1 MAIGGHLV
9 GEAAGERNQ
18 HGGNESGDGQR
29 ARRQNTPFEP
39 KQSRWTSRSVSCMNQ
54 YKPSRLIKKKIKINN
69 DKNKQMNKKPLKH
82 PKVKPHWPVAAHP
95 PLSEA
100 SLVLTK

>member
-1 MAIGGHLV
+1 
-9 GEAAGERNQ
+9 
-18 HGGNESGDGQR
+18 
-29 ARRQNTPFEP
+29 
-39 KQSRWTSRSVSCMNQ
+39 MNQ